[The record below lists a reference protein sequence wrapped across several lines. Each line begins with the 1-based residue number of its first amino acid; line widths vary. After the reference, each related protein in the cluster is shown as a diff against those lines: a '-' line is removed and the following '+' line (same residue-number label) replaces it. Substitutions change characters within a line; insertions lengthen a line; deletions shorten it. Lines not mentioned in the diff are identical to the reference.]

1 MPPLFCKKLMAFLFF
16 ILAFVSIPPTS
27 ATIWEDLSIDG
38 PEADTGYPAC
48 VLDYIYIRYHRQ
60 ACIYMFFLSVGQN
73 FNPVLYLQFLDF
85 PW

>member
-1 MPPLFCKKLMAFLFF
+1 MAFLFF

-48 VLDYIYIRYHRQ
+48 VLDYIYIRYHSQ
-60 ACIYMFFLSVGQN
+60 ACIDMFFLSVGQN